1 MLTNGAMDLSEVNT
15 RTEERTPAHFCTLAY
30 RPEDWDV
37 DSPQI
42 APIILLVL
50 REQTGRLL
58 FLVHPDVGT
67 VVRCKDLVLIESLI
81 QDLLG
86 RAKLYPEAL
95 FKHLCSLG
103 VGLLITQDV
112 GSNISEHPS
121 IKELFSRFVEIK

>member
-1 MLTNGAMDLSEVNT
+1 MDLSEVNS
-15 RTEERTPAHFCTLAY
+15 RTEERTPAHFCALAY

-37 DSPQI
+37 ASPRI

-58 FLVHPDVGT
+58 FLVHPEVGT
-67 VVRCKDLVLIESLI
+67 VVRGEDLVFIESLMH
-81 QDLLG
+81 DLLE
-86 RAKLYPEAL
+86 RAKLHPDAL

-103 VGLLITQDV
+103 VGTLMTQEV

-121 IKELFSRFVEIK
+121 IKELFSRFVELE